1 MVKGDDGSL
10 YMGNRDGFDS
20 HTDVVAM
27 PFSRCTS
34 STEVIKTRNLNPN
47 LNTRYYLHPQ
57 RDYRAAQGCLSHPL
71 QPGGELC
78 TGVAQ
83 LK

>member
-10 YMGNRDGFDS
+10 YMANRDGFDS

-34 STEVIKTRNLNPN
+34 EHCSEQDSKLESKNLF
-47 LNTRYYLHPQ
+47 
-57 RDYRAAQGCLSHPL
+57 S
-71 QPGGELC
+71 
-78 TGVAQ
+78 Q
-83 LK
+83 LDT